1 MISVLLASVWGF
13 LTNNIIFF
21 ACYIGSGNTFPP
33 PLSKAEEA
41 KLITMLDSGSKEARD
56 KLIEHNLR
64 LVAHIAKKYTVGGHD
79 ADDLL
84 SIGTIGLI
92 KGVSNFS
99 SAKKTK
105 LSTFLAKCIQNEIL
119 MYLRSGKKLRHEILL
134 SNALGGDSEGNELTF
149 SDIISDEDESVIN
162 EVAHNL
168 RLKALYDKIG
178 DVLTEREVYIISR
191 RYGLFGCVEQTQNE
205 IAESLDISRSYVS
218 RIEKKAIEK
227 LREALGI
234 ELHKTKSE

>member
-1 MISVLLASVWGF
+1 MISALIASVWGF

-21 ACYIGSGNTFPP
+21 ACYISQGSTFPP
-33 PLSKAEEA
+33 QLSKAEEYA
-41 KLITMLDSGSKEARD
+41 LIEELDKGSKEARD

-64 LVAHIAKKYTVGGHD
+64 LVAHIAKKYTVNGHD

-92 KGVSNFS
+92 KGVSGYS

-119 MYLRSGKKLRHEILL
+119 MYLRAGKKLRHEVLL
-134 SNALGGDSEGNELTF
+134 SNALGGDSEGNELTLN
-149 SDIISDEDESVIN
+149 DIISDEDESVIN

-168 RLKALYDKIG
+168 RMKALYDKIG
-178 DVLTEREVYIISR
+178 DTLTDREIYIISR
-191 RYGLFGCVEQTQNE
+191 RYGLFGYPEQTQNE

-218 RIEKKAIEK
+218 RIEKKAIGK

-234 ELHKTKSE
+234 ELISQE